1 MMDGLNRILKERQN
15 PIPSERGKEQ
25 VKYVLLS
32 FYAYFI
38 HKNICVLRYHETKK
52 ECDEEVTREEFE
64 KYYLRAQERIPYHL
78 FCELEKFFFRL
89 TGKEVSETTIVQY
102 LKTLSP
108 QEVKMDFDESY
119 RGSDDLI
126 EEMYRSH
133 TEKDSKN
140 ERVSYA
146 NIGELIER
154 LSSF

>member
-1 MMDGLNRILKERQN
+1 MNW
-15 PIPSERGKEQ
+15 
-25 VKYVLLS
+25 
-32 FYAYFI
+32 
-38 HKNICVLRYHETKK
+38 KNS
-52 ECDEEVTREEFE
+52 
-64 KYYLRAQERIPYHL
+64 
-78 FCELEKFFFRL
+78 FFRL

-140 ERVSYA
+140 ERVSYT
-146 NIGELIER
+146 NIGELIWR
-154 LSSF
+154 LSF